1 MVCLSYISR
10 ILVSLLLLSHLLVGQ
25 DSTRI
30 QYAIVGMSFSG
41 DHDVVK
47 IKVPPWLLTSE
58 LMEQIKLSIL
68 GPSSTFPSKKTY
80 IYVFSETDQVGDI
93 SSTGA
98 VYTPGKGFLWSLS
111 EWTSRA
117 VPDTN
122 PSDKDL
128 EIYYILIDRIVK
140 DGSLLDNLEI
150 RKQVAGEF
158 SISIAQL
165 DSIYSWV
172 KYWVSLQHEKKNSL
186 LRE

>member
-1 MVCLSYISR
+1 MIFISFISR
-10 ILVSLLLLSHLLVGQ
+10 IIIILLLLWHFLAAK
-25 DSTRI
+25 DSTKV
-30 QYAIVGMSFSG
+30 QYAIVGMSFYG

-68 GPSSTFPSKKTY
+68 GPSSSFPLKKTY

-98 VYTPGKGFLWSLS
+98 VYIPGKGFLWSLS
-111 EWTSRA
+111 EWTSKDL
-117 VPDTN
+117 PDAT
-122 PSDKDL
+122 PSEKDL

-140 DGSLLDNLEI
+140 DGSTLDNLEI
-150 RKQVAGEF
+150 RKQVAEEYSM
-158 SISIAQL
+158 SISQL

-172 KYWVSLQHEKKNSL
+172 KYWVSLQQDKIK
-186 LRE
+186 